1 MNRLPVPKIHD
12 RAALKA
18 IVENEKLKS
27 YPKLQPHL
35 ATLRAGY
42 AQYLQVR
49 GDAKALDKIDLPDEI
64 SKLLR
69 GHYAS
74 PPQAIGF
81 IKDLREDGGVKPC
94 PMCGSFACGTLDH
107 VIPKADQAA
116 FAMLA
121 LNLVPACRCNEK
133 RSTTYVGP
141 GPGERVLHPYF
152 DKVLARRLLAARI
165 ENLGLVPRISL
176 RILLPDTHCRYPAI
190 LFHLENVVGRTQVLD
205 HLRRRWARLIRRPG
219 TVIVPLKRNPRTP
232 FELNEILKDERDRLD
247 DLHGSRNNWDS
258 IFLNGLLDNSVQAW
272 LFNALTRPTRA
283 SGGPLI

>member
-1 MNRLPVPKIHD
+1 MNRLPVPKTHD

-18 IVENEKLKS
+18 LVENDKLKS

-49 GDAKALDKIDLPDEI
+49 GDAKALAKIALPDEI
-64 SKLLR
+64 SDLLR

-74 PPQAIGF
+74 PPQAVGF
-81 IKDLREDGGVKPC
+81 IKDLREESGVTSC

-116 FAMLA
+116 FAVLG
-121 LNLVPACRCNEK
+121 LNLVPACRCNHK
-133 RSTTYVGP
+133 RSTTYVGS

-165 ENLGLVPRISL
+165 ENPGPVPRISL
-176 RILLPDTHCRYPAI
+176 RILLPHTHCRYPAI
-190 LFHLENVVGRTQVLD
+190 LFHLKNVVGRTQVLD
-205 HLRRRWARLIRRPG
+205 HLRRRWAKLIRRPG
-219 TVIVPLKRNPRTP
+219 TVIVPLKGNPRTP
-232 FELNEILKDERDRLD
+232 FDLDMILSDERDRLD
-247 DLHGSRNNWDS
+247 DLHDSRNNWDS
-258 IFLNGLLDNSVQAW
+258 IFLNGLLENSIQAW
-272 LFNALTRPTRA
+272 LFNALTRPGRA
-283 SGGPLI
+283 PNGPLI